1 MRTTEQMMDLILS
14 AARLDEC
21 IRAVILNGSRANP
34 NAPKD
39 ILQDFDV
46 IYIVA
51 DAQPYNH
58 NWDWLAQFGERAILQ
73 MPDEM
78 GGKTPDP
85 RKVVYLMQFTDGNRI
100 DLTIETLA
108 RWQEDGPSSLSV
120 VLLDKDGV
128 LADMPPASEQDYWV
142 KPPTEAQ
149 FRDCVNEFWW
159 VLPYVA
165 RGIWRGEVTYAHAM
179 LDEVCRGEELL
190 QMLAWDV
197 GTRHAFRVNVGK
209 AGKWL
214 EKYMTVD
221 EWRML
226 LATYAGA
233 DSDGMWAS
241 VLEMAKLFS
250 RAARRVGDAFGYA
263 YPDEDEEC
271 VLSLIERIRRTPPG
285 ASDLA

>member
-1 MRTTEQMMDLILS
+1 MRSPQQMMELIVDT
-14 AARLDEC
+14 ARADER
-21 IRAVILNGSRANP
+21 IRAVILNGSRADP
-34 NAPKD
+34 HAPKD

-46 IYIVA
+46 IYIVT

-58 NWDWLAQFGERAILQ
+58 NWEWLAQFGERAVLQ

-100 DLTIETLA
+100 DLTIETIA
-108 RWQEDGPSSLSV
+108 RWQADGPDSLTV
-120 VLLDKDGV
+120 ALLDKDGV

-149 FRDCVNEFWW
+149 FRDCCNEFWW

-179 LDEVCRGEELL
+179 LDEVCREELL

-214 EKYMTVD
+214 QRYLTAEEWQMLMT
-221 EWRML
+221 
-226 LATYAGA
+226 TYAGA
-233 DSDGMWAS
+233 DLDGMWES
-241 VLEMAKLFS
+241 VLVMAELFS

-263 YPDEDEEC
+263 YPDEDEER
-271 VLSLIERIRRTPPG
+271 VLHLIERIRRTHAG
-285 ASDLA
+285 ASNLAE